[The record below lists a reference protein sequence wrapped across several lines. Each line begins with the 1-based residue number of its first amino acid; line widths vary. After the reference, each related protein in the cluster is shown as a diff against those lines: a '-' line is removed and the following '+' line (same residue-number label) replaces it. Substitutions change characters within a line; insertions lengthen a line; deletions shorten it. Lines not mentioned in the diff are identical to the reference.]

1 MRTYT
6 ITKYDME
13 DYNEYEENI
22 TIDDIINK
30 LEYAKRG
37 YIGDYN
43 YTGDEDDFELF
54 KIQIAMSKAID
65 LLEKMKQNETK

>member
-6 ITKYDME
+6 VT
-13 DYNEYEENI
+13 EYERTDYDEYENSI
-22 TIDDIINK
+22 TIEDVIESLI
-30 LEYAKRG
+30 YIKRG

-54 KIQIAMSKAID
+54 KMHTAMRKAIEI
-65 LLEKMKQNETK
+65 LEGVE

>member
-6 ITKYDME
+6 VTEYEMSDYD
-13 DYNEYEENI
+13 EYEENI
-22 TIDDIINK
+22 TIEQIINS

-43 YTGDEDDFELF
+43 YTGEEDDFELF
-54 KIQIAMSKAID
+54 KIHMAMSKAIE
-65 LLEKMKQNETK
+65 LIRERR

>member
-1 MRTYT
+1 MKTYT
-6 ITKYDME
+6 ITKYEMS

-22 TIDDIINK
+22 TVDEIVNK

-43 YTGDEDDFELF
+43 YTGDEWDFELF
-54 KIQIAMSKAID
+54 KIHAAISKAVK
-65 LLEKMKQNETK
+65 LLKEMDTQ

>member
-6 ITKYDME
+6 VTEYDRE
-13 DYNEYEENI
+13 DYDEYEENI
-22 TIDDIINK
+22 TIDEIVSK

-43 YTGDEDDFELF
+43 YTGEEYDFDLF
-54 KIQIAMSKAID
+54 KIHTAMRKAIE
-65 LLEKMKQNETK
+65 LLKEIKTQ

>member
-6 ITKYDME
+6 VTEYEKSDYD
-13 DYNEYEENI
+13 EYEENI
-22 TIDDIINK
+22 TIEQIINS

-43 YTGDEDDFELF
+43 YTGEEDDFELF
-54 KIQIAMSKAID
+54 KIHMAMSKAIE
-65 LLEKMKQNETK
+65 LIRERR